1 MYKRIILFSIFLLL
15 LTTSSVLGKADL
27 TNITVRN
34 VENYTDVIF
43 NLDEEISYTDF
54 RMDNKVVIDLLDV
67 DSELSGKE
75 WTIEKGGIKNIS
87 VTRIPSAELTRVIV
101 QCDDEYN
108 YNIISSD
115 MTITLSLN
123 TNTAPFTSW
132 TATTVPK
139 EEVTE
144 PEEEEV
150 ELPARKVERKMEY
163 RGGISMRL
171 ERADLVTALRS
182 IAKYSGMDMIIG
194 DDVKGTVSVE
204 LNNVQ
209 WEKALDLILK
219 TKGYT
224 YIIENEII
232 RVGTAE
238 SFAEEREKGE
248 MAKPLI
254 RRVFTLEFTTAKE
267 LSSVIQSSLS
277 QRGVVEQDVRT
288 NSLIVTDIPSKIA
301 SIEELITILD
311 KETPQV
317 AIISKIVD
325 IDRSAAL
332 ELGLNWEVTNL
343 RSSEWNIQTDASHV
357 TPPEPVSGLYLN
369 VATVRNFGRIASR
382 LAALESD
389 QKLSIL
395 ANPRITTANN
405 MEATIFGGRRF
416 ALTTIDIH
424 GQPVTRWYQA
434 GIELG
439 VTPHINSL
447 EDITMDIMVELSDVV
462 PEAENPTIS
471 QTRAST
477 QSLVK
482 NGQTL
487 VIGGFINKTSTS
499 TKTGIPILKDIPL
512 LGNLFGKTVTRER
525 NREVLIFIT
534 PHIVKEELEEKI

>member
-15 LTTSSVLGKADL
+15 FTTSPVQGKADL
-27 TNITVRN
+27 ANITVKN
-34 VENYTDVIF
+34 VENYTDIIF

-67 DSELSGKE
+67 VSELGGKE

-101 QCDDEYN
+101 QCDNEYN
-108 YNIISSD
+108 YNIRSSD

-132 TATTVPK
+132 TATAVPK

-144 PEEEEV
+144 INEEEKEV
-150 ELPARKVERKMEY
+150 ALPSQEVKY
-163 RGGISMRL
+163 IGGLSMRL
-171 ERADLVTALRS
+171 ERADLITALRS

-194 DDVKGTVSVE
+194 DEVRGTISVE
-204 LNNVQ
+204 LNNVH

-238 SFAEEREKGE
+238 SFAQEREKGE

-254 RRVFTLEFTTAKE
+254 RRVFTLEFTTTKD
-267 LSSVIQSSLS
+267 LSNVVQSSLS
-277 QRGVVEQDVRT
+277 KRGVVEQDVRT
-288 NSLIVTDIPSKIA
+288 NSLIVTDIPDKIA
-301 SIEELITILD
+301 SIQELITLLD

-317 AIISKIVD
+317 AIISKIID

-343 RSSEWNIQTDASHV
+343 RSSEWNIQGDAAHV
-357 TPPEPVSGLYLN
+357 TPPEPVSGVYLN
-369 VATVRNFGRIASR
+369 VATVRNFGRIAAR

-477 QSLVK
+477 QSLIK